1 MGGRGETLMDEIRH
15 GRPLA
20 VDPDAQSASPTEP
33 AFVARRVGAP
43 AYHGF
48 VVLDDVTSGGFTLGK
63 ITDFEAEPCDEGV
76 LYLFVSAR
84 LAVLCAAR
92 FFPCASSLDWM
103 ACALTIARISPGK
116 RCSSSVQRE
125 VLWTSTPRRSP
136 RISPASLSSLKC

>member
-1 MGGRGETLMDEIRH
+1 MIPNGVSVLRSRGPVYSMHDE
-15 GRPLA
+15 
-20 VDPDAQSASPTEP
+20 E
-33 AFVARRVGAP
+33 VGL
-43 AYHGF
+43 
-48 VVLDDVTSGGFTLGK
+48 VEGK
-63 ITDFEAEPCDEGV
+63 ESDS
-76 LYLFVSAR
+76 YLFFGAR

-136 RISPASLSSLKC
+136 RISPASLSSLKY